1 MSWAIVVDSSCNLR
15 GWKPTAP
22 DTTFVSVPLTIHVGS
37 TEYVDD
43 EHLDVSELNRAVALE
58 SAASSSSCPSVGVWA
73 EEFRH
78 ADNVIAITISANLS
92 GSYEAASTAR
102 NIVLDEYTREHAG
115 VITGK
120 NIFILNSRATG
131 GKMELIVEKL
141 DGYLRDKNPSF
152 EDVVAYLQALDE
164 ASTVLFSLSRYDNLV
179 KNGRMPKLAGSI
191 ASKLNIRM
199 LGCASQE
206 GTIKIVGPTRG
217 EKKMYKKVVDCM
229 AADGFNEGL
238 VYIDHV
244 DNEAAANEL
253 KNAICARWPHA
264 TTVRIIP
271 CGGLCSYYAEESGL
285 IIGYEWMGASK
296 H

>member
-43 EHLDVSELNRAVALE
+43 EHLDVNELNRAVAQE

-73 EEFRH
+73 EEFRR

-141 DGYLRDKNPSF
+141 DAYLRDNNPSF
-152 EDVVAYLQALDE
+152 DEVVAFLQALDE

-244 DNEAAANEL
+244 DNEAAANDL
-253 KNAICARWPHA
+253 KSAICARWPHA
-264 TTVRIIP
+264 TFRIIP

-285 IIGYEWMGASK
+285 IIGYEWMGASNR
-296 H
+296 

>member
-15 GWKPTAP
+15 GWRPTAP

-37 TEYVDD
+37 SEYVDD

-73 EEFRH
+73 EEFRR

-92 GSYEAASTAR
+92 GSYEAATTAR
-102 NIVLDEYTREHAG
+102 NIVLEENMREHAG
-115 VITGK
+115 VIGGK

-141 DGYLRDKNPSF
+141 DTLLRDEHPSF
-152 EDVVAYLQALDE
+152 DDAVAYVQALDE

-191 ASKLNIRM
+191 ASKLNIRI

-206 GTIKIVGPTRG
+206 GTIKVVGPTRG
-217 EKKMYKKVVDCM
+217 EKKMYRKVVDSM
-229 AADGFNEGL
+229 AADGFNGGL

-244 DNEAAANEL
+244 DNEDAANDL
-253 KNAICARWPHA
+253 KSAICTAWPNA
-264 TTVRIIP
+264 TVRIIP

-285 IIGYEWMGASK
+285 IIGYEWLGASTR
-296 H
+296 

>member
-15 GWKPTAP
+15 GWKPAAP
-22 DTTFVSVPLTIHVGS
+22 DTSFVSVPLTIHVGS

-43 EHLDVSELNRAVALE
+43 EHLNVSELNRAVAQE
-58 SAASSSSCPSVGVWA
+58 SSASSSSCPSVGVWA
-73 EEFRH
+73 EEFRR
-78 ADNVIAITISANLS
+78 ADNVIAITISASLS

-102 NIVLDEYTREHAG
+102 NIVLEENVREHAG
-115 VITGK
+115 IIGGK

-141 DGYLRDKNPSF
+141 DEFLNDKNPSF
-152 EDVVAYLQALDE
+152 DQVVEYLQALDK

-191 ASKLNIRM
+191 ASKLNIRI
-199 LGCASQE
+199 LGCASHE
-206 GTIKIVGPTRG
+206 GTIKIVGSTRG
-217 EKKMYKKVVDCM
+217 EKKMYKKVIDCM
-229 AADGFNEGL
+229 TADGFNGGL

-244 DNEAAANEL
+244 DNETAAHYL
-253 KNAICARWPHA
+253 KSTICTAWPSA
-264 TTVRIIP
+264 TVRIVP

-285 IIGYEWMGASK
+285 IIGYEWLGA
-296 H
+296 